1 MATEQNK
8 QTRELDKKTS
18 KMKQSNV
25 SSVTPENNSKTHWEL
40 KTLKDKNLH

>member
-8 QTRELDKKTS
+8 QTREVYRKTS

-25 SSVTPENNSKTHWEL
+25 SSVTPEKSSKSQWEL
-40 KTLKDKNLH
+40 KTHKS